1 MGEVP
6 LVVARSFTL
15 SSAASDADVV
25 DSPPEF
31 VADPV
36 GLVDAKRDVELVPV
50 GSIPDVV
57 VD

>member
-1 MGEVP
+1 VP